1 MRLRSLGLVALIALA
16 PGLLP
21 VSAGAAPAVTSFT
34 LENGLRA
41 VVIPDRRA
49 PVVTHMVWYP
59 VGSADEPQG
68 KSGIAHYLE
77 HLMFKGTDEL
87 PEGAFSE
94 IIAENGGRQNAFTSY
109 DYTGYFQKIA
119 ADRLDLVMRLEADR
133 MRDLAFTEE
142 AALTERDVIIEER
155 NQRTENSP
163 QALFSEQMDAA
174 LFQNHRYGVPII
186 GWRHEMDELTREDA
200 FAFYE
205 RYYAPDNAFLV
216 VAGDVDPAE
225 VERLARIHY
234 GPLEPSGRPPSAR
247 PQEPPQRAARRLAMQ
262 DERVR
267 QPYVIRQYLVPSRS
281 SGDPRE
287 AAALAILARILGS
300 GITSRFSERLELTDK
315 TAIDSGAWY
324 SSSARD
330 ATSFTI
336 YGVPAQGIDLAT
348 VESGLDAVLAEIVAD
363 GPTEEEL
370 TRIKRGIRADYI
382 YAEDSQSSLARRYGI
397 GLTAGLSIAEIE
409 AWPDHLQAVTA
420 EDIRNVAETYL
431 IPARSVTGWL
441 SGTEEEQG

>member
-1 MRLRSLGLVALIALA
+1 MRLRSLGPVALIALA

-21 VSAGAAPAVTSFT
+21 LSSGAAPAVTSFT

-155 NQRTENSP
+155 NQRTKNSP
-163 QALFSEQMDAA
+163 QALFS
-174 LFQNHRYGVPII
+174 
-186 GWRHEMDELTREDA
+186 
-200 FAFYE
+200 
-205 RYYAPDNAFLV
+205 
-216 VAGDVDPAE
+216 
-225 VERLARIHY
+225 
-234 GPLEPSGRPPSAR
+234 
-247 PQEPPQRAARRLAMQ
+247 
-262 DERVR
+262 
-267 QPYVIRQYLVPSRS
+267 
-281 SGDPRE
+281 
-287 AAALAILARILGS
+287 
-300 GITSRFSERLELTDK
+300 
-315 TAIDSGAWY
+315 
-324 SSSARD
+324 
-330 ATSFTI
+330 
-336 YGVPAQGIDLAT
+336 
-348 VESGLDAVLAEIVAD
+348 
-363 GPTEEEL
+363 
-370 TRIKRGIRADYI
+370 
-382 YAEDSQSSLARRYGI
+382 
-397 GLTAGLSIAEIE
+397 
-409 AWPDHLQAVTA
+409 
-420 EDIRNVAETYL
+420 
-431 IPARSVTGWL
+431 
-441 SGTEEEQG
+441 